1 MKAAREPFV
10 VRQEPDRLHQ
20 RKLVVVTTMSIA
32 IFAMATASAWF
43 LLAATSNAP
52 RAGAKPPP
60 PAPAQ
65 IGTVET
71 TLIDV
76 TERGV
81 KLRADERQALDRYG
95 WVDRDAG
102 LARIPIERA
111 MDMVAEHPVPA
122 DRSLVP

>member
-1 MKAAREPFV
+1 MRPAREPFV

-43 LLAATSNAP
+43 LLAATSTAP
-52 RAGAKPPP
+52 SAGGKPPP